1 MGEARKDALHVDFDR
16 SVKLEFHGS
25 TVSSDG
31 GLLAYRELDEAFG
44 LTAMA
49 DHALRDLRT
58 GGNVRH
64 SMRALL
70 RQSLY
75 SRLAGYDDLNDAERL
90 AVDPVMRQ
98 VVGGRAVDRA
108 AASTSQMARFE
119 TEVLTQPQNLTAL
132 MALPGQWVDHV
143 RQAKPIKKLILDLDS
158 SVSETYG
165 QQEGSAYNGHFG
177 CECYHPLFCF
187 NQDGDV
193 ERAQPWE
200 LPAATGAAGKCT
212 TLDADDVA
220 GEAYQDRGEGRASR
234 AVRDLPDGGGGRVAK
249 GLRCDPRPDIPVGRQ
264 GAGRADCGVRV
275 RGEAPFQRCTNRSRG
290 AIGTGIAKGKQ
301 RLKVN
306 LGYPEAIGT
315 LTEAMPTPENRQIG
329 LCGGAVRRYHGAV
342 RPGTVPGHGPNG
354 KSRSNQRLQ
363 GDAEDRAR
371 EPRRSAMR
379 GKSPCPIPHY

>member
-119 TEVLTQPQNLTAL
+119 TEVLTQSRNLTAL
-132 MALPGQWVDHV
+132 MAMPGQWVDHV
-143 RQAKPIKKLILDLDS
+143 R
-158 SVSETYG
+158 
-165 QQEGSAYNGHFG
+165 
-177 CECYHPLFCF
+177 
-187 NQDGDV
+187 
-193 ERAQPWE
+193 
-200 LPAATGAAGKCT
+200 
-212 TLDADDVA
+212 
-220 GEAYQDRGEGRASR
+220 
-234 AVRDLPDGGGGRVAK
+234 
-249 GLRCDPRPDIPVGRQ
+249 
-264 GAGRADCGVRV
+264 
-275 RGEAPFQRCTNRSRG
+275 
-290 AIGTGIAKGKQ
+290 
-301 RLKVN
+301 
-306 LGYPEAIGT
+306 
-315 LTEAMPTPENRQIG
+315 
-329 LCGGAVRRYHGAV
+329 
-342 RPGTVPGHGPNG
+342 
-354 KSRSNQRLQ
+354 
-363 GDAEDRAR
+363 
-371 EPRRSAMR
+371 
-379 GKSPCPIPHY
+379 